1 VLYRFW
7 ECPSAKIAWDWAIHI
22 LKVLVAKN
30 NERGPWW
37 PVNWKQGIFSD
48 KIPRRFDSIQKIWMA
63 IRGTVV
69 WTLWME
75 RNDAIFNDIK
85 WSPSMLKQKKWFGIV
100 DYGRLDWEVA
110 KLKADNKF
118 QEVWCKN
125 KILAVME
132 RGKPKWKLSGHKNG
146 YDVH

>member
-1 VLYRFW
+1 LGLGYPHPQGSGGQEQRT
-7 ECPSAKIAWDWAIHI
+7 WA
-22 LKVLVAKN
+22 LVAC
-30 NERGPWW
+30 
-37 PVNWKQGIFSD
+37 QL
-48 KIPRRFDSIQKIWMA
+48 A